1 MKKLYEGKAKIIYE
15 TDYPDIYISE
25 FKDSL
30 TAFDGTKKDQM
41 ESKGELN
48 AKISSII
55 FSYLSSKGVP
65 NHFIEF
71 VAPRSHKVKKVEIVP
86 VEVVIR
92 NTIAGSISKRLGVA
106 EGTPLAQPLIE
117 FYLKNDDLHDPIVCE
132 NHVLSFGWAR
142 HDELE
147 KIKELS
153 FKVNDAMKE
162 FFKNVGLTLID
173 FKLEFGRSK
182 EGIIL
187 ADEFTPDTCRLWDA
201 KTNEKMDKDRFRRDL
216 GGVLE
221 AYKEV
226 ARRIGVAQ
234 D

>member
-71 VAPRSHKVKKVEIVP
+71 IAPRSHKVKKVEIVP
-86 VEVVIR
+86 VEVVVR
-92 NTIAGSISKRLGVA
+92 NTIAGSISKRLGIP

-132 NHVLSFGWAR
+132 NHVLAFGWAKQ
-142 HDELE
+142 DELE

-182 EGIIL
+182 EGIML
-187 ADEFTPDTCRLWDA
+187 ADEFTPDTCRLWDT